1 MQCVVY
7 WNTETGLRTMGGPG
21 REGETMEYL
30 DVVDETGCPT
40 GQTVERSVAHAQGIR
55 HRTAHVWLVRRRAG
69 RLQVL
74 LQKRSE
80 NKDSN
85 PGKYDISSAGH
96 IPAGVEWKPSALRE
110 LQEELGVN
118 AREEQLHYCGQRR
131 FFHQAFFHGKPFL
144 DRQVSNVYLLWLD
157 WDEKKFTLQKEE
169 VSEVRWLDFEACL
182 RDVKAGTIPNCIAPE
197 ELELVQQAAGAT

>member
-1 MQCVVY
+1 
-7 WNTETGLRTMGGPG
+7 
-21 REGETMEYL
+21 MEYL

-55 HRTAHVWLVRRRAG
+55 HRTAHVWLVRRRTG

-96 IPAGVEWKPSALRE
+96 IPAGVDFIPSALRE
-110 LQEELGVN
+110 LREELGVDAAPEELILCGN
-118 AREEQLHYCGQRR
+118 RRARADGV
-131 FFHQAFFHGKPFL
+131 FHGHPFH
-144 DRQVSNVYLLWLD
+144 DREYARVFALWRDL
-157 WDEKKFTLQKEE
+157 DEKDFELQKEE
-169 VSEVRWLDFEACL
+169 IDSVRWMELDACMEA
-182 RDVKAGTIPNCIAPE
+182 VKTGAIPNCIYPE
-197 ELELVQQAAGAT
+197 ELEMVKAAMA

>member
-1 MQCVVY
+1 
-7 WNTETGLRTMGGPG
+7 
-21 REGETMEYL
+21 MEYL

-96 IPAGVEWKPSALRE
+96 IPAGVEWKPSALQE

-131 FFHQAFFHGKPFL
+131 FFHQA
-144 DRQVSNVYLLWLD
+144 
-157 WDEKKFTLQKEE
+157 DEEKFTLQKEE
-169 VSEVRWLDFEACL
+169 VSAVRWLDFEACL

-197 ELELVQQAAGAT
+197 ELELVQQAAGAA

>member
-1 MQCVVY
+1 
-7 WNTETGLRTMGGPG
+7 
-21 REGETMEYL
+21 MEYL

-131 FFHQAFFHGKPFL
+131 FFHQAVFH
-144 DRQVSNVYLLWLD
+144 V
-157 WDEKKFTLQKEE
+157 
-169 VSEVRWLDFEACL
+169 
-182 RDVKAGTIPNCIAPE
+182 
-197 ELELVQQAAGAT
+197 

>member
-1 MQCVVY
+1 
-7 WNTETGLRTMGGPG
+7 
-21 REGETMEYL
+21 MEYL
-30 DVVDETGCPT
+30 DVVDETGRPT

-74 LQKRSE
+74 LQRRSE
-80 NKDSN
+80 DKDSN

-131 FFHQAFFHGKPFL
+131 FFHQAVFHGKPFL

-157 WDEKKFTLQKEE
+157 LDEEAFTLQKEE
-169 VSEVRWLDFEACL
+169 VSEVRWLDFETCL
-182 RDVKAGTIPNCIAPE
+182 RDVKAGAIPNCIAPE
-197 ELELVQQAAGAT
+197 ELELVQRAADAT

>member
-1 MQCVVY
+1 M
-7 WNTETGLRTMGGPG
+7 
-21 REGETMEYL
+21 
-30 DVVDETGCPT
+30 
-40 GQTVERSVAHAQGIR
+40 
-55 HRTAHVWLVRRRAG
+55 
-69 RLQVL
+69 L
-74 LQKRSE
+74 L
-80 NKDSN
+80 
-85 PGKYDISSAGH
+85 PGKQCPLQNWVILRH
-96 IPAGVEWKPSALRE
+96 CRE

-131 FFHQAFFHGKPFL
+131 FFHQAVFHGKPFL

-157 WDEKKFTLQKEE
+157 WDEEKFTLQKEE